1 MWQYSIQRH
10 QDNDYDLII
19 TILPEN
25 VEFGSDLFSAERKE
39 SVQRSLQSV
48 LSQTKKFQIKT
59 VKIILSGIL
68 IASIPYSVFAA
79 NLEEMRSELTD
90 TIRLESLL
98 SASNSVQAELPFHM
112 TYLYGAVSRN
122 KLIWSKRSDP
132 FKPLLQPISI
142 LTQTGNWHSAQSAQ
156 N

>member
-39 SVQRSLQSV
+39 SVQRSLQSH
-48 LSQTKKFQIKT
+48 T
-59 VKIILSGIL
+59 V
-68 IASIPYSVFAA
+68 F
-79 NLEEMRSELTD
+79 
-90 TIRLESLL
+90 
-98 SASNSVQAELPFHM
+98 
-112 TYLYGAVSRN
+112 
-122 KLIWSKRSDP
+122 
-132 FKPLLQPISI
+132 LQPI
-142 LTQTGNWHSAQSAQ
+142 WRKCDQ

>member
-68 IASIPYSVFAA
+68 IASIPYSV
-79 NLEEMRSELTD
+79 
-90 TIRLESLL
+90 
-98 SASNSVQAELPFHM
+98 
-112 TYLYGAVSRN
+112 
-122 KLIWSKRSDP
+122 
-132 FKPLLQPISI
+132 LQPI
-142 LTQTGNWHSAQSAQ
+142 WRKCDQ

>member
-48 LSQTKKFQIKT
+48 LSQTKKFQIK
-59 VKIILSGIL
+59 L
-68 IASIPYSVFAA
+68 I
-79 NLEEMRSELTD
+79 
-90 TIRLESLL
+90 
-98 SASNSVQAELPFHM
+98 H
-112 TYLYGAVSRN
+112 
-122 KLIWSKRSDP
+122 
-132 FKPLLQPISI
+132 
-142 LTQTGNWHSAQSAQ
+142 
-156 N
+156 

>member
-59 VKIILSGIL
+59 VKINRHSPYLSI
-68 IASIPYSVFAA
+68 
-79 NLEEMRSELTD
+79 T
-90 TIRLESLL
+90 
-98 SASNSVQAELPFHM
+98 LP
-112 TYLYGAVSRN
+112 
-122 KLIWSKRSDP
+122 K
-132 FKPLLQPISI
+132 
-142 LTQTGNWHSAQSAQ
+142 
-156 N
+156 

>member
-90 TIRLESLL
+90 T
-98 SASNSVQAELPFHM
+98 
-112 TYLYGAVSRN
+112 N
-122 KLIWSKRSDP
+122 KLIWSKRSAP